1 MPAILTLQS
10 GAALARSSN
19 LISAAPGS
27 RTRDGDVLC
36 LDTSTADR
44 LDNGKYDYH
53 DPGYGTVNVIPDE
66 DFYPADRGGRIGRRG
81 RFGRRGRRR
90 DAMSADMFCESGGSR
105 MFHEGGWHQVDLP
118 SNGIVV
124 SANALNSVSSR
135 VDIWLKMWS

>member
-19 LISAAPGS
+19 LITAAPGS
-27 RTRDGDVLC
+27 RTSDGSVLC

-44 LDNGKYDYH
+44 LDGGQYDYH

-66 DFYPADRGGRIGRRG
+66 DFYPT
-81 RFGRRGRRR
+81 RRR
-90 DAMSADMFCESGGSR
+90 RRRPRNAWSAERFCESGGSR
-105 MFHEGGWHQVDLP
+105 VFYEGGWHQVDLP